1 MEYLYTK
8 LYGDKGLKDNNGELV
23 DCTECMDV
31 YCNGKVREEGEGE
44 WKRGNRYE
52 ETET

>member
-8 LYGDKGLKDNNGELV
+8 LYGDKGLKDENGELV

-31 YCNGKVREEGEGE
+31 YCNSKVRGGGEEKGRE
-44 WKRGNRYE
+44 
-52 ETET
+52 